1 MGPGLIIVNKLLGC
15 QIPNSTVRPLLVVFP
30 APRFNDQ
37 LRFLQRHKPMFIET
51 FIAKLAV
58 EALDKRIL
66 HRFPRLNEVQVHAVL
81 DGPGIQGGP
90 GEFWPVVYA
99 EARLSVLHLSSRMQ

>member
-1 MGPGLIIVNKLLGC
+1 M
-15 QIPNSTVRPLLVVFP
+15 LV
-30 APRFNDQ
+30 
-37 LRFLQRHKPMFIET
+37 ET

-66 HRFPRLNEVQVHAVL
+66 HWLPRLNEVQLHAVL

-90 GEFWPVVYA
+90 GEFWAVV
-99 EARLSVLHLSSRMQ
+99 

>member
-1 MGPGLIIVNKLLGC
+1 M
-15 QIPNSTVRPLLVVFP
+15 LV
-30 APRFNDQ
+30 
-37 LRFLQRHKPMFIET
+37 ET

-81 DGPGIQGGP
+81 GSPGIQGGP
-90 GEFWPVVYA
+90 GEFGAVVQDQRLRDSPVLIIPFL
-99 EARLSVLHLSSRMQ
+99 LSVP

>member
-37 LRFLQRHKPMFIET
+37 LRFLQRQKPVLVET
-51 FIAKLAV
+51 FIPKLAV
-58 EALDKRIL
+58 EALDKRI
-66 HRFPRLNEVQVHAVL
+66 RTGFP
-81 DGPGIQGGP
+81 G
-90 GEFWPVVYA
+90 
-99 EARLSVLHLSSRMQ
+99 